1 MNFATRINRKEVKG
15 KDGNFYVFYSL
26 SVIDLETNSVLA
38 TYNIETNNA
47 RLLDYTFTK
56 KDNK

>member
-47 RLLDYTFTK
+47 RLLDYTFNK

>member
-26 SVIDLETNSVLA
+26 SVIDLETSSVLA

-47 RLLDYTFTK
+47 RLLDYTFNK
-56 KDNK
+56 KDTK

>member
-47 RLLDYTFTK
+47 RLLDYTFNK
-56 KDNK
+56 KDTK

>member
-38 TYNIETNNA
+38 TYNIDTNNA
-47 RLLDYTFTK
+47 RLLDYTFNK
-56 KDNK
+56 KDTK